1 MSIEQKTID
10 LINADIDGEI
20 EHADKSELDAVL
32 AENDEARNLHREFA
46 ALAGSIESIE
56 PVSPPPHLRHVIM
69 NSVKPTPTRAVSP
82 GFLQTL
88 FASPTLRY
96 SSTFAAGVLLTL
108 SIISSDQI
116 SSQAFDDVTG
126 LVGTIS
132 DPVSG
137 NLVNSVAV
145 DNAEVAGTVSLRTT
159 GSMLILD
166 FDLAANSPV
175 EIEADYAD
183 RTIWFN
189 GFAQLESP
197 GASISAQS
205 GRVTMQIEGKRRY
218 ALFLHNAGDRNIS
231 INLQF
236 MSQGRIVYDTEVQ
249 YAQPGQ
255 IG

>member
-20 EHADKSELDAVL
+20 EHADKSALDEIL
-32 AENDEARNLHREFA
+32 AENDEARTLHSKLA

-69 NSVKPTPTRAVSP
+69 NSVNPTTTRAESP

-88 FASPTLRY
+88 FASPALRY

-108 SIISSDQI
+108 SIVSSDQI
-116 SSQAFDDVTG
+116 SNRAFDDVTG

-132 DPVSG
+132 DPISG
-137 NLVNSVAV
+137 NLVNTVAV
-145 DNAEVAGTVSLRTT
+145 DDAEVAGKVSLRTS

-166 FDLAANSPV
+166 FDLVANSPV

-189 GFAQLESP
+189 GFAQLESS
-197 GASISAQS
+197 GTTISAKS
-205 GRVTMQIEGKRRY
+205 GSVTLGMEGKRRY
-218 ALFLHNAGDRNIS
+218 AVYLQNGGERGVTVNLRFIAG
-231 INLQF
+231 
-236 MSQGRIVYDTEVQ
+236 GEVVHETSLK
-249 YAQPGQ
+249 YEPAQ
-255 IG
+255 